1 MGLMDAILIIV
12 LLIGALDGARK
23 GVVKSLVGLVGS
35 IIVIFLSWILKGSL
49 ANVLIGLLPQIGNNA
64 SVSVLLYHVISF
76 VLLLIVFSI
85 IYRVILKVTDVIEK
99 IFDATIVLGF
109 VSRILGAV
117 VGFIETYIILFFVLF
132 ILSVFNIPILS
143 NSKVNNFI
151 LDKTP
156 VITPVIKDTWEGAK
170 EIYSSSNFEE
180 SIRILFEKNIIN
192 EDNMNK
198 ILKKGEK

>member
-76 VLLLIVFSI
+76 VFLLIVFSI

-132 ILSVFNIPILS
+132 ILSVFNISMLS

-170 EIYSSSNFEE
+170 EIYNSSNFEE